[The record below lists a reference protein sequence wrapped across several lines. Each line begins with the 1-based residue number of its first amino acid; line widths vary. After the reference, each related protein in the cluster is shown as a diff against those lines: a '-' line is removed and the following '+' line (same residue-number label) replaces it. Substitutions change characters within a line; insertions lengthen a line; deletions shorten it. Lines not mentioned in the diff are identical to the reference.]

1 MARRPIPQ
9 PGDPQEER
17 QMRILVIGDPY
28 CPSGT
33 LRAAFDGLESDHTV
47 TFADVVPEPAWRP
60 STASE
65 SRIRETTGS
74 PAQVQRLLDGHDV
87 LVVQAAPVTEE
98 VLDGSPSLRLICC
111 VRGGPVNVDV
121 AAATARGIPV
131 ATTPGKNA
139 DAVAEL
145 TMALVIMLAR
155 RMAEIGRYV
164 EAGGVVGHDN
174 YEGGN
179 WFGHDVAGHVLGLVG
194 YGQVGRRVA
203 VRAQAFGMGVLAYDP
218 FVHAATLREARVEPA
233 DLPILLAGSDFVS
246 LHARATESNRGLIGR
261 AEIASMRRGA
271 YLINTARDSLL
282 DEGAAIDALASGAL
296 GGLALDVASPSPA
309 TGRHALLAHPNVI
322 ITPHVGGATYET
334 LAHGGEMAVDEIERF
349 ARGVA
354 LRNVAD
360 RAALAVGSD
369 QAAPAENGR

>member
-1 MARRPIPQ
+1 
-9 PGDPQEER
+9 
-17 QMRILVIGDPY
+17 MRILVIGDPY
-28 CPSGT
+28 CPSDA
-33 LRAAFDGLESDHTV
+33 LRVAFGGLDAGHIV
-47 TFADVVPEPAWRP
+47 TFADVIPEPAWRP
-60 STASE
+60 STVSE
-65 SRIRETTGS
+65 ARIRETTGS
-74 PAQVQRLLDGHDV
+74 PAQVLRLLDRHDV

-98 VLDGSPSLRLICC
+98 VLDGCPSLRLICC

-155 RMAEIGRYV
+155 RLAEIGRYV
-164 EAGGVVGHDN
+164 EAGGVVGYDN

-203 VRAQAFGMGVLAYDP
+203 VRAQAFGMRVMAYDP
-218 FVHAATLREARVEPA
+218 FVDAATLREARVEPA
-233 DLPILLAGSDFVS
+233 DLPTLLAGSDFVS

-261 AEIASMRRGA
+261 AEIASMRHGA

-282 DEGAAIDALASGAL
+282 DEEAAIGALASGAL
-296 GGLALDVASPSPA
+296 GGMALDVASPSPA
-309 TGRHALLAHPNVI
+309 TGRHPLLAHPNVI
-322 ITPHVGGATYET
+322 ITPHIGGATYET
-334 LAHGGEMAVDEIERF
+334 LAHGGEMAVDEIERL
-349 ARGVA
+349 ARGEV

-360 RAALAVGSD
+360 RAALAVSPD
-369 QAAPAENGR
+369 RAAPAADRR